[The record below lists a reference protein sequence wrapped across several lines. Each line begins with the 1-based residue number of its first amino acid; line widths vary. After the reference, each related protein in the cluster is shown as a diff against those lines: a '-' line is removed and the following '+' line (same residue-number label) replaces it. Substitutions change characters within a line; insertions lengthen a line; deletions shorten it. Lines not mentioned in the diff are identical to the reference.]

1 MSDPSPAPRAST
13 RTLAIVGFAAG
24 VLTVIAY
31 LFLRG

>member
-1 MSDPSPAPRAST
+1 MSDPSPTPRANT

>member
-1 MSDPSPAPRAST
+1 MSDPSPTPRAST